1 MDDLY
6 FVALALFWESKLRR
20 TEEGSIN
27 FKSTQVRTIFVF
39 VFIFKFVFVFEMNRE
54 GSINLAS
61 TQMSDGESTH

>member
-1 MDDLY
+1 M
-6 FVALALFWESKLRR
+6 RR

-61 TQMSDGESTH
+61 TQMSDGKSTH